1 MPKSGKT
8 RSIYQALKAVFP
20 DFYVIKVP
28 PKEVEQ
34 VRFPYIKRNYLVF
47 FDDLNKFR
55 SG

>member
-8 RSIYQALKAVFP
+8 RSIYKALKAVFP

-34 VRFPYIKRNYLVF
+34 VCFPYIKRNYLVF